1 MKNRTHHD
9 ILAKVLETAKRTDG
23 TTKTRIMYG
32 AYLSSNQIREYI
44 AYCQGHG
51 LLSYDARKRVYK
63 TTLKGMKLLEILA
76 KMYEIVP
83 SDTIAEISQ
92 QSTA

>member
-9 ILAKVLETAKRTDG
+9 ILAKVLETAKGTDG

-32 AYLSSNQIREYI
+32 AYLSTIQLKEYI

-51 LLSYDARKRVYK
+51 LVNYDAKKRVYK
-63 TTLKGMKLLEILA
+63 TTVKGIRLLELLT

-83 SDTIAEISQ
+83 SGSIEEISP
-92 QSTA
+92 QSL

>member
-1 MKNRTHHD
+1 MRNRTYHD
-9 ILAKVLETAKRTDG
+9 ILAKVLEAAKGTDG

-32 AYLSSNQIREYI
+32 AYLSSNQLKEYI

-51 LLSYDARKRVYK
+51 LISYNARKRVYK
-63 TTLKGMKLLEILA
+63 TTIKGIRLFT

-83 SDTIAEISQ
+83 SNAIEEITQ
-92 QSTA
+92 